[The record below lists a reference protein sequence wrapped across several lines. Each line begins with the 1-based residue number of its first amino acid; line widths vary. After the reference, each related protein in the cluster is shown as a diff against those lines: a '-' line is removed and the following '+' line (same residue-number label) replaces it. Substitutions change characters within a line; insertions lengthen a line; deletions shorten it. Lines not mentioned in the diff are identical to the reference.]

1 MDLAEC
7 IARSLA
13 IDRANRAPDRLTG
26 KPVEQI
32 GETWQSYHR
41 EALQVL
47 DDYGRAGN
55 VQTAVMASEIESA
68 RLQLAAIGE
77 PADASNH

>member
-41 EALQVL
+41 QALQVL
-47 DDYGRAGN
+47 DDYGRTGH
-55 VQTAVMASEIESA
+55 VQTAIMASEIESA
-68 RLQLAAIGE
+68 RAQLASKGE
-77 PADASNH
+77 PPDPFNH